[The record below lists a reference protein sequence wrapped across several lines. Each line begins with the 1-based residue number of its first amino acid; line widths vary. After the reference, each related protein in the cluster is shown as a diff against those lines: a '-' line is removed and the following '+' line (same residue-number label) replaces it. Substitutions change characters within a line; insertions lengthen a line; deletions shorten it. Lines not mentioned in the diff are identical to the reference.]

1 MFALSTDKKGQPS
14 TDQEGPSDGGNK
26 SKTSRNS
33 LQEIEL
39 ESLIDKNG
47 REQQA

>member
-1 MFALSTDKKGQPS
+1 MFVLSTDKKGQPS
-14 TDQEGPSDGGNK
+14 TDQEGLSDAENR

-39 ESLIDKNG
+39 ENLIDKNG
-47 REQQA
+47 REQKV